1 MKIAI
6 TGHSAGIGRALANLL
21 EQRGHEIVGLSKRYG
36 HNIHNVPKIATL
48 IDPCDIFINNAQSH
62 FAQTDLLFAVWR
74 SWRGQDKKIFNISTE
89 MVTMDVPP
97 REEWD
102 EYLIQKK
109 ALEEAN
115 RLLSMRSTLPKVSI
129 IRPGAIATQPGQT
142 QPEYQDVNEYVNS
155 IVDEIDGQ

>member
-6 TGHSAGIGRALANLL
+6 TGHSAGIGRALTNLL

-36 HNIHNVPKIATL
+36 HNIHSIPKISKL
-48 IDPCDIFINNAQSH
+48 IEPCDIFVNNAQSH

-74 SWRGQDKKIFNISTE
+74 LWRGQDKKIFNISTE

-97 REEWD
+97 REDWD

-109 ALEEAN
+109 TLEEAH
-115 RLLSMRSTLPKVSI
+115 RMLSIRSKLPMMKI
-129 IRPGAIATQPGQT
+129 IRPGSIATQPGQ
-142 QPEYQDVNEYVNS
+142 QPPEYQDVNEYAMT
-155 IVDEIDGQ
+155 IVDDIDGS

>member
-36 HNIHNVPKIATL
+36 HNIHNIPKIAAL
-48 IDPCDIFINNAQSH
+48 IEPCDIFINNAQSH

-74 SWRGQDKKIFNISTE
+74 LWRGQDKTIFNISTE
-89 MVTMDVPP
+89 MTYMELPP

-109 ALEEAN
+109 TLEEAN
-115 RLLSMRSTLPKVSI
+115 RILSMRSILPKLSI
-129 IRPGAIATQPGQT
+129 IRPGAVATQPGQ
-142 QPEYQDVNEYVNS
+142 QPPDYQDVNEYVNS
-155 IVDEIDGQ
+155 IVGQIDGQ

>member
-6 TGHSAGIGRALANLL
+6 TGHSAGIGRALASLL
-21 EQRGHEIVGLSKRYG
+21 EQQGHEVIGLSKRYG
-36 HNIHNVPKIATL
+36 HNIHNIPKISKL

-74 SWRGQDKKIFNISTE
+74 LWRGQDKKIFNISTE

-97 REEWD
+97 REDWD

-109 ALEEAN
+109 TLEQAN
-115 RLLSMRSTLPKVSI
+115 NLLSLRSELPKLEI
-129 IRPGAIATQPGQT
+129 IRPGAIATQPDSSPDAQG
-142 QPEYQDVNEYVNS
+142 VNEYVKS
-155 IVDEIDGQ
+155 IVGLINGQ

>member
-36 HNIHNVPKIATL
+36 HNIHNIPKIASL

-74 SWRGQDKKIFNISTE
+74 QWRGQDKKIFNISTK
-89 MVTMDVPP
+89 MVSMDMAPK
-97 REEWD
+97 EDWD
-102 EYLIQKK
+102 EYIIQKK
-109 ALEEAN
+109 TLELAN
-115 RLLSMRSTLPKVSI
+115 ELLSRRSDLPKLLI
-129 IRPGAIATQPGQT
+129 IRPGAIATQSGQT
-142 QPEYQDVNEYVNS
+142 QPDYQDVNEYAKS
-155 IVDEIDGQ
+155 IIGEIVGP

>member
-36 HNIHNVPKIATL
+36 HNIHNIPKIASL
-48 IDPCDIFINNAQSH
+48 IEPCDIFINNAQSH

-74 SWRGQDKKIFNISTE
+74 LWRGQDKKIFNISTE
-89 MVTMDVPP
+89 LTYMELPP

-115 RLLSMRSTLPKVSI
+115 RMLSMRSELPKLSI
-129 IRPGAIATQPGQT
+129 IRPGAIATQPEQ
-142 QPEYQDVNEYVNS
+142 QPPDYQDVNEYVNS
-155 IVDEIDGQ
+155 IVGLIDG

>member
-36 HNIHNVPKIATL
+36 HNIHNIIKIADL
-48 IDPCDIFINNAQSH
+48 IEPCDIFVNNAQSH
-62 FAQTDLLFAVWR
+62 FAQTDLLYAVWR
-74 SWRGQDKKIFNISTE
+74 KWRGLEKKIVNISTE
-89 MVTMDVPP
+89 MVYMELAP

-109 ALEEAN
+109 TLEEAH
-115 RLLSMRSTLPKVSI
+115 RLLSLRSNLPLLKI
-129 IRPGAIATQPGQT
+129 IRPGSIATQPGQT
-142 QPEYQDVNEYVNS
+142 QPEYQDVDEYALS
-155 IVDEIDGQ
+155 IVDQIDG